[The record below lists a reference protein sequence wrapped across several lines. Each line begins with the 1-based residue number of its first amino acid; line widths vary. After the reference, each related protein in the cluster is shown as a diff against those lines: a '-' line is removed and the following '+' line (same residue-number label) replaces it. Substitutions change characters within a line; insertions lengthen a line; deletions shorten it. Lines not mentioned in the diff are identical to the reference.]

1 MSLTTRTAKGSKL
14 TIAEMDGNL
23 EYLQTNLSGSNTII
37 GNTTIKTST
46 DSDAVLEIFTTS
58 SFVTQSNIRGG
69 DTTTTTQT
77 EAVRSDLSAIIN
89 TAPLTFPP
97 TVINSEFT
105 SSFNHVNTV
114 SVASSSLGEST
125 INTLGIQY
133 TFASSSYDPTLRG
146 DLPQIQKFIG
156 YNGNGYLDNTSI
168 TPIDQDNI
176 FSINVTTANSP
187 INPAGFSPIDNQG
200 SGSIVLRKNSDDL
213 NVTTDT
219 ALYIAGNQPGVNVV
233 STDDQVLNVY
243 GVTVASGPFAS
254 LLTYSTLFQ
263 VNQSGSISIPQ
274 TASAEPAWTGSDG
287 EIVPA
292 TIGGVYYLYMWMNG
306 AWRSGSFS

>member
-1 MSLTTRTAKGSKL
+1 
-14 TIAEMDGNL
+14 MDGNL

-37 GNTTIKTST
+37 GNTTIKTT
-46 DSDAVLEIFTTS
+46 ADSDAVLEIFTTS
-58 SFVTQSNIRGG
+58 SVVTQSSRGG
-69 DTTTTTQT
+69 ETTTTTQT
-77 EAVRSDLSAIIN
+77 KGVRSDLSAIIN
-89 TAPLTFPP
+89 TAPFTLPP

-105 SSFNHVNTV
+105 SSFNHINTV
-114 SVASSSLGEST
+114 SVLSSSLGEFT
-125 INTLGIQY
+125 NKTLGVSY
-133 TFASSSYDPTLRG
+133 LFASSSYDPTLGAFG

-156 YNGNGYLDNTSI
+156 YDGNGYLDNTSI

-219 ALYIAGNQPGVNVV
+219 ALYIAGTQPGVNVV

-243 GVTVASGPFAS
+243 GVTVASDPFS
-254 LLTYSTLFQ
+254 LDPSPTTYSTLFQ
-263 VNQSGSISIPQ
+263 VNQSGSISMPQ

-292 TIGGVYYLYMWMNG
+292 TVGGVYYLYMWMNG